1 MRLNRQVCLN
11 CLFPILSHF
20 RAFLSATFPFFS
32 YNRQDP
38 DSIHSSFHSQPL
50 ILTVSL
56 RPGSLI
62 GGHRESV
69 DSGNSSTSEDD
80 FPGLQT
86 NVIPASGSEG
96 LSLASSQGT
105 IRRGRGAQQ
114 LTVRPADAAA
124 AVGSPALGYSFGTT
138 LYPRSSET
146 SDGRGLEAPR
156 SRSPRNRRA
165 QGQQR
170 VLSYL
175 SEVSHAGTTLTN
187 FGEDLGVPAPP
198 SPHLSWS
205 LPAVVPTNPWM
216 RVAFWVLLTLIIAL
230 LPVYIWMAGFLFG
243 RT

>member
-105 IRRGRGAQQ
+105 IRRGRGGPTAHRPPRRRRRRRRLARTRVQLRDDAVPEELRDQRRTGAGGAQIQ
-114 LTVRPADAAA
+114 K
-124 AVGSPALGYSFGTT
+124 
-138 LYPRSSET
+138 
-146 SDGRGLEAPR
+146 
-156 SRSPRNRRA
+156 
-165 QGQQR
+165 
-170 VLSYL
+170 
-175 SEVSHAGTTLTN
+175 
-187 FGEDLGVPAPP
+187 P
-198 SPHLSWS
+198 S
-205 LPAVVPTNPWM
+205 
-216 RVAFWVLLTLIIAL
+216 
-230 LPVYIWMAGFLFG
+230 
-243 RT
+243 